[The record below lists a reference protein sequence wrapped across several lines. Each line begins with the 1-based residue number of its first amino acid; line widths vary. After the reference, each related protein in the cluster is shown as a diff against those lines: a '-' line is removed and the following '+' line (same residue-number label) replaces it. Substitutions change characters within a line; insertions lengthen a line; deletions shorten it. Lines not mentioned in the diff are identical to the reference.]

1 MEKIPFKERLS
12 RFYHKTLPF
21 PIFLLMAIL
30 FLVLFGG
37 MANKI
42 DQITPSGTINGLY
55 QSKPFS
61 STYYNARFFHNEF
74 KIERL
79 ERGGE
84 SDNEEKVLLEGTY
97 EHVEENLYLLK
108 ADNPSKN
115 IIAILG
121 KDSFYYYDVET
132 NTTVRFFRH

>member
-61 STYYNARFFHNEF
+61 STYYNDRFFQNEF

-115 IIAILG
+115 IIAVLG